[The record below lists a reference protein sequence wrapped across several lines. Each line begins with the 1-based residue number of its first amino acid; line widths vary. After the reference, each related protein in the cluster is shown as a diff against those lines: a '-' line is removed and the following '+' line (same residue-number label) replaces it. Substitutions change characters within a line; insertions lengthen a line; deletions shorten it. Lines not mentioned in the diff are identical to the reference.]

1 MAEIDRT
8 KKPREQQY
16 NRPNRTGRN
25 NSPKNNIDGSF
36 RDGVEGG
43 QNDMESALQYQ
54 PTPDDVKPMMEGR
67 KQKIKNPPQRIVAT
81 PTPSIKKNAIGE
93 DQVRKAMEILKKYKK
108 GKQNLEDKITRNEK
122 WWKMRHWELMQTEE
136 TKDDPKPASGWLFN
150 TIISKH
156 ADYMDSI
163 PTSNIL
169 PREEGDMEEAQRL
182 SSIVPVV
189 MEQNGYRSVYSEEAW
204 YKLKHGTGV
213 YGVFWDGSKLN
224 GLGDVAINC
233 VDLLTLFWE
242 PGIKD
247 IQKSKNLFS
256 VELVDAEELEERYPQ
271 VKDNLSKAQD
281 TLVKKYMYD
290 ESIDTTGKC
299 AVIDWYY
306 HKIVN
311 GKKTLQYCKFVDDIV
326 LYATENDTEI
336 PMKEEVRPMLDEY
349 GNMIM
354 DVNGLPV
361 TEVVTVP
368 TGEASMAERGLYD
381 HGKYPFVFDVLF
393 PEAGMPVGLGFVDI
407 CKNAQASIDIY
418 NNAFEKNVQ
427 FVASPR
433 YLARNDGGLNEEE
446 FNNPNALIVHTDGNL
461 GEDSLAPINT
471 PAFINSNYIS
481 ILDQKVTEMKETA
494 GNRDATTGGTQ
505 AGVTAASAIAAIQE
519 SAGKTSRDQ
528 ISTSYEAHKQVVD
541 LVIELIRQFY
551 TMPRQFRIT
560 GSQGK
565 QEFTQYSNAGLQP
578 QHQGTE
584 YGVDMGYRLPVFD
597 IEVKAEKESA
607 YTQLS
612 QNELAIQFYNQGFF
626 NPQYCDQA
634 LACIDMMEFHGKQM
648 VVERIQQNG
657 GMYKQMAQLM
667 MQMQQMAEIID
678 KLSNGQTQMAG
689 SVADMIGEKL
699 GVAQTSGAKAK
710 MPETTMGENSIVANA
725 RERANNATSPR

>member
-1 MAEIDRT
+1 MAGQT
-8 KKPREQQY
+8 TPRDQKY
-16 NRPNRTGRN
+16 NRPQRTGQN
-25 NSPKNNIDGSF
+25 NSPKNNASGSF
-36 RDGVEGG
+36 QKGVKGG
-43 QNDMESALQYQ
+43 QNDMLSAFQYQ
-54 PTPDDVKPMMEGR
+54 PTPEDIKTMVAGDQQQERPPI
-67 KQKIKNPPQRIVAT
+67 QKNIAPVPA
-81 PTPSIKKNAIGE
+81 IKKQVVGTDE
-93 DQVRKAMEILKKYKK
+93 VRKAMEILKKYKK

-136 TKDDPKPASGWLFN
+136 TVDDPKPASGWLFN

-169 PREEGDMEEAQRL
+169 PREEGDVGEAQRL
-182 SSIVPVV
+182 SSIIPVV
-189 MEQNGYRSVYSEEAW
+189 MQQNGFKKVYSEESY

-213 YGVFWDGSKLN
+213 YGIFWDGSKLN
-224 GLGDVAINC
+224 GLGDIEVTC

-242 PGIKD
+242 PGVKD

-256 VELVDAEELEERYPQ
+256 VELVDADLLEQQYPQ
-271 VKDNLSKAQD
+271 LKDNLSKTQD
-281 TLVKKYMYD
+281 TLLKKYMYD

-299 AVIDWYY
+299 AVVDWYY

-326 LYATENDTEI
+326 LYATENETDI
-336 PMKEEVRPMLDEY
+336 PMKAELQPIMDGA
-349 GNMIM
+349 GNMVLDAM
-354 DVNGLPV
+354 GQPAMQ
-361 TEVVTVP
+361 EVEVP
-368 TGEASMAERGLYD
+368 TGEKPMAERGLYD

-471 PAFINSNYIS
+471 PAFINSNYIN
-481 ILDQKVTEMKETA
+481 ILDQKITEMKETA

-528 ISTSYEAHKQVVD
+528 ISSSYEAYKDVVD
-541 LVIELIRQFY
+541 IVIELIRQFY

-560 GSQGK
+560 GAKGK
-565 QEFTQYSNAGLQP
+565 QEFTQYSNAGLQA
-578 QHQGTE
+578 QYQGTE

-634 LACIDMMEFHGKQM
+634 LACIEMMEFHGKQM
-648 VVERIQQNG
+648 VVERIEQNG

-678 KLSNGQTQMAG
+678 QLSGGKTQMAG

-699 GVAQTSGAKAK
+699 GVAQTSGAQARL
-710 MPETTMGENSIVANA
+710 PEVSMGESAITANA